1 LKEWE
6 RFTGLGKMRKDKS
19 KEKTGEQEQFIGE
32 FHIKSKYE
40 LFGVKQQQGQDDD
53 ELQAVREEDIE
64 KAEKFLSFAIQ
75 NFRKRFFDVFRI
87 ETENFEK
94 TEFSSDL
101 LKINSNFF
109 SSGKTFS
116 ANELEQELIKL
127 FDNIKEKIK
136 QGQIFSFSLTID
148 VRKEDILLILS
159 KLESVKRK
167 VETWERV
174 AFLIK
179 AVEITN

>member
-1 LKEWE
+1 
-6 RFTGLGKMRKDKS
+6 M
-19 KEKTGEQEQFIGE
+19 KEKGKEEGETFVGE
-32 FHIKSKYE
+32 IHIKSKYE
-40 LFGVKQQQGQDDD
+40 LFGVKQQDDD
-53 ELQAVREEDIE
+53 ELQAVKEEDIE
-64 KAEKFLSFAIQ
+64 KAKKFLSFAIQ

-94 TEFSSDL
+94 TEFASKL
-101 LKINSNFF
+101 LKINSDFF
-109 SSGKTFS
+109 TSGKTFS
-116 ANELEQELIKL
+116 ADELEQELIKL
-127 FDNIKEKIK
+127 FDNIKEKIRK
-136 QGQIFSFSLTID
+136 QGQIFSLSLTID

-167 VETWERV
+167 RKVETWEGV

>member
-1 LKEWE
+1 
-6 RFTGLGKMRKDKS
+6 
-19 KEKTGEQEQFIGE
+19 
-32 FHIKSKYE
+32 
-40 LFGVKQQQGQDDD
+40 
-53 ELQAVREEDIE
+53 
-64 KAEKFLSFAIQ
+64 
-75 NFRKRFFDVFRI
+75 
-87 ETENFEK
+87 
-94 TEFSSDL
+94 L
-101 LKINSNFF
+101 LKINSDFF

-127 FDNIKEKIK
+127 FDNIKEKVK

-167 VETWERV
+167 RKYDVETWEGV

>member
-1 LKEWE
+1 
-6 RFTGLGKMRKDKS
+6 MKDKE
-19 KEKTGEQEQFIGE
+19 KEEGETFVGE
-32 FHIKSKYE
+32 IYVKSKYE
-40 LFGVKQQQGQDDD
+40 LFGVKQQQDD
-53 ELQAVREEDIE
+53 EIQAVREKDIE
-64 KAEKFLSFAIQ
+64 KAKKFLGFAIH
-75 NFRKRFFDVFRI
+75 NFKMRFFDVFRI

-94 TEFSSDL
+94 TEFSSEL
-101 LKINSNFF
+101 LKINSDFF
-109 SSGKTFS
+109 SSRKTFS

-127 FDNIKEKIK
+127 FDNIKEKVRK
-136 QGQIFSFSLTID
+136 GQIFSFSLTID

-167 VETWERV
+167 RKYDVETWEGV

>member
-1 LKEWE
+1 
-6 RFTGLGKMRKDKS
+6 MRKDKN

-32 FHIKSKYE
+32 IHIKSKYE
-40 LFGVKQQQGQDDD
+40 LFGVKQQQKQDD

-64 KAEKFLSFAIQ
+64 KAKKFLSFAIH

-94 TEFSSDL
+94 TEFSSEL
-101 LKINSNFF
+101 LKINSDFF

-116 ANELEQELIKL
+116 ADELERELIKL

-167 VETWERV
+167 RKYDVETWEGV